1 MSDSRHGVSACESVS
16 SRVTTTLCNILAN
29 QFFGPRSPRLRGNH
43 PVSQVVTSTPSRRLR
58 YADDV
63 YGRGALKFDD
73 IHTGPRRCTNILVST
88 WSDASI
94 TDWFSTSCALT
105 RGPDEWCRACSR

>member
-16 SRVTTTLCNILAN
+16 NNVTTILCNIRAS

-63 YGRGALKFDD
+63 YGRGALKSDD
-73 IHTGPRRCTNILVST
+73 IHTGTRRCTNILVST

-94 TDWFSTSCALT
+94 TSWLSTS
-105 RGPDEWCRACSR
+105 